1 MIAPIKRRPLFP
13 LGQVVATPGAL
24 HAFEESHDNP
34 LCYLTRHQSGD
45 WGHLDE
51 HDTRE
56 NRLSL
61 ERGFRILSS
70 YKTKNGTKFWIITE
84 ADRSSTT
91 ILLPEEY

>member
-1 MIAPIKRRPLFP
+1 VIAPLKPLFA
-13 LGQVVATPGAL
+13 LGQVVATPGVL
-24 HAFEESHDNP
+24 RVFEESHDSP
-34 LCYLTRHQSGD
+34 LTYLVRHQSGD
-45 WGHLDE
+45 WGYLDD
-51 HDTRE
+51 HDKRE
-56 NRLSL
+56 NNFSL